1 MKFGRRLIPWLL
13 VLALAAGLVG
23 FGYRKVMLA
32 VYPQKYKELVETYS
46 QQNGLD
52 PMLVYTVIKC
62 ESGFDPDAV
71 SSADAKGL
79 MQLTDDTFAW
89 VQTKEEGRTAG
100 EEELPPERLFD
111 PEINIRYGT
120 LLLSLHKAEFA
131 SDELALAAYHAG
143 RGSVNKWLADDTYT
157 DDGTS
162 LHTVP
167 YADTDA
173 YIEKVM
179 KTKETY
185 TKLYGKDA

>member
-52 PMLVYTVIKC
+52 PMLVYAVIKC
-62 ESGFDPDAV
+62 ESG
-71 SSADAKGL
+71 
-79 MQLTDDTFAW
+79 
-89 VQTKEEGRTAG
+89 
-100 EEELPPERLFD
+100 FD